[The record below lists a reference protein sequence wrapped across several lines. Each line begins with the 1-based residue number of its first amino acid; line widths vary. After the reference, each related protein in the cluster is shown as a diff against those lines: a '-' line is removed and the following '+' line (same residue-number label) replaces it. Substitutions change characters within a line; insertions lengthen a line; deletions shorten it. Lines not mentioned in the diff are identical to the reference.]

1 MEYKKLKLEDLINKA
16 GEKKGDKYVE
26 IYIKRLDA
34 TIKAKEPDNTLIL
47 ESIDILK
54 ENAHESDLHLVYNSI
69 IEPNIKDSTLHN
81 AYNVSRPVEILDKI
95 FSLGEISNISKT
107 LLKNSGYEDN
117 SVKLVEDIKN

>member
-1 MEYKKLKLEDLINKA
+1 MEHKRLKLEDLINKA

-69 IEPNIKDSTLHN
+69 IEPNIKDSTLHE
-81 AYNVSRPVEILDKI
+81 AYNVSRPLEILDEI
-95 FSLGEISNISKT
+95 LSLGEISNIAKT

>member
-1 MEYKKLKLEDLINKA
+1 MEHKKLKLEDLINKA

-69 IEPNIKDSTLHN
+69 IEPNIKDSTLHE
-81 AYNVSRPVEILDKI
+81 AYNVSRPLEILDEI
-95 FSLGEISNISKT
+95 FSLGEISNIAKT

>member
-69 IEPNIKDSTLHN
+69 IEPNIKDSTLHE
-81 AYNVSRPVEILDKI
+81 AYSVSRPLEILDEI
-95 FSLGEISNISKT
+95 FSLGEISNIAKT

>member
-1 MEYKKLKLEDLINKA
+1 MEHKRLKLEDLINKA

-69 IEPNIKDSTLHN
+69 IEPNIKNSTLHN
-81 AYNVSRPVEILDKI
+81 AYNVSRPVEILDEI

>member
-16 GEKKGDKYVE
+16 GETKGDKYVE

-69 IEPNIKDSTLHN
+69 IEPNIKDSTLHE
-81 AYNVSRPVEILDKI
+81 AYNVSRPLEILDEI
-95 FSLGEISNISKT
+95 FSLGEISNIAKT

>member
-69 IEPNIKDSTLHN
+69 IEPNIKDSTLHE
-81 AYNVSRPVEILDKI
+81 AYNVSRPLEILDEI
-95 FSLGEISNISKT
+95 FSLGEISNIAKT

-117 SVKLVEDIKN
+117 SVKLVEDMKN

>member
-1 MEYKKLKLEDLINKA
+1 MEHKRLKLEDLINKA

-81 AYNVSRPVEILDKI
+81 AYNVSRPLEILDEI

>member
-1 MEYKKLKLEDLINKA
+1 MEHKRLKLEDLINKA

-95 FSLGEISNISKT
+95 FSLGEISNIAKT

>member
-1 MEYKKLKLEDLINKA
+1 MEYRRLKLEDLINKA
-16 GEKKGDKYVE
+16 GAKKGDKYVE

-69 IEPNIKDSTLHN
+69 IEPNIKDSTLHE
-81 AYNVSRPVEILDKI
+81 AYNVSRPLEILDEI
-95 FSLGEISNISKT
+95 FSLGEISNIAKT

>member
-1 MEYKKLKLEDLINKA
+1 MEHKRLKLEDLINKA

-81 AYNVSRPVEILDKI
+81 AYNVSRPVEILDEI
-95 FSLGEISNISKT
+95 FSLGEISNIAKT

>member
-69 IEPNIKDSTLHN
+69 VEPNIKDSTLHE
-81 AYNVSRPVEILDKI
+81 AYNVSRPLEILDEI
-95 FSLGEISNISKT
+95 FSLGEISNIAKT

>member
-1 MEYKKLKLEDLINKA
+1 MEYRRLKLEDLINKA

-81 AYNVSRPVEILDKI
+81 AYNVSRPVEILDEI

>member
-69 IEPNIKDSTLHN
+69 IEPNIKDSTLHE
-81 AYNVSRPVEILDKI
+81 AYNVSRPLEILDEI
-95 FSLGEISNISKT
+95 FSLGEISNIAKT

>member
-1 MEYKKLKLEDLINKA
+1 MEHKRLKLEDLINKA

-69 IEPNIKDSTLHN
+69 IEPKIKDSTLHN
-81 AYNVSRPVEILDKI
+81 AYNVSRPVEILDEI

>member
-16 GEKKGDKYVE
+16 GEKKGDKYLD

-34 TIKAKEPDNTLIL
+34 TIKAKEPDNALIL
-47 ESIDILK
+47 ESIDISK

-69 IEPNIKDSTLHN
+69 IEPNIKDSTLHE
-81 AYNVSRPVEILDKI
+81 AYNVSRPLEILDEI
-95 FSLGEISNISKT
+95 FSLGEISNIAKT

>member
-1 MEYKKLKLEDLINKA
+1 MEYKRLKLEDLINKA
-16 GEKKGDKYVE
+16 GETKGDKYVE

-47 ESIDILK
+47 EAIDILK

-69 IEPNIKDSTLHN
+69 VEPNIKDSILHDT
-81 AYNVSRPVEILDKI
+81 YNVSRPVEILDEI
-95 FSLGEISNISKT
+95 FTLGEISNISKT
-107 LLKNSGYEDN
+107 LLKYSGYEDN

>member
-1 MEYKKLKLEDLINKA
+1 MEHKRLKLEDLINKA

-69 IEPNIKDSTLHN
+69 IEPNIKDSTLHE
-81 AYNVSRPVEILDKI
+81 AYNVSRPLEILDEI
-95 FSLGEISNISKT
+95 FSLGEISNIAKT

>member
-1 MEYKKLKLEDLINKA
+1 MEHKRLKLEDLINKA

-81 AYNVSRPVEILDKI
+81 TYNVSRPVEILDKI
-95 FSLGEISNISKT
+95 FTLGEIAGISKV
-107 LLKNSGYEDN
+107 LVGSAGYEE
-117 SVKLVEDIKN
+117 SAVKLVEDIKN

>member
-1 MEYKKLKLEDLINKA
+1 MEYKKLKLEDLISKA
-16 GEKKGDKYVE
+16 GETKGDKYVG

-47 ESIDILK
+47 EAIDILK
-54 ENAHESDLHLVYNSI
+54 ENAHESDLHLIYNSI
-69 IEPNIKDSTLHN
+69 IEPNIKDSTLHES
-81 AYNVSRPVEILDKI
+81 YNVSRPVEILDEI
-95 FSLGEISNISKT
+95 FTLGEISNIAKI

>member
-1 MEYKKLKLEDLINKA
+1 MKNKQLKLEDLINKA

-69 IEPNIKDSTLHN
+69 IEPNIKDSTLHE
-81 AYNVSRPVEILDKI
+81 AYNVSRPLEILDEI
-95 FSLGEISNISKT
+95 FSLGEISNIAKT

>member
-1 MEYKKLKLEDLINKA
+1 MEHKRLKLEDLINKA

-81 AYNVSRPVEILDKI
+81 AYNVSRPVEILDEI

>member
-1 MEYKKLKLEDLINKA
+1 MEHKRLKLEDLINKA

>member
-69 IEPNIKDSTLHN
+69 IEPNIKDSTLHE
-81 AYNVSRPVEILDKI
+81 AYNVSRPLEILDEI
-95 FSLGEISNISKT
+95 FSLGEISNIAKT

-117 SVKLVEDIKN
+117 SVKLVEDVKN

>member
-1 MEYKKLKLEDLINKA
+1 MEYRRLKLEDLINKA

-54 ENAHESDLHLVYNSI
+54 EDAHESDLHLVYNSI
-69 IEPNIKDSTLHN
+69 IEPNIKDSTLHDT
-81 AYNVSRPVEILDKI
+81 YNVSRPVEILDEI
-95 FSLGEISNISKT
+95 FTLGEISNISKT

>member
-1 MEYKKLKLEDLINKA
+1 MEYKRLKLEDLINKA
-16 GEKKGDKYVE
+16 GETKGDKYVE

-47 ESIDILK
+47 EAIDILK

-69 IEPNIKDSTLHN
+69 VEPNIKDSTLHDT
-81 AYNVSRPVEILDKI
+81 YNVSRPVEILDEI
-95 FSLGEISNISKT
+95 FTLGEISNISKT

>member
-16 GEKKGDKYVE
+16 GHKKGDKYVE

-69 IEPNIKDSTLHN
+69 IEPNIKDSTLHE
-81 AYNVSRPVEILDKI
+81 AYNVSRPLEILDEI
-95 FSLGEISNISKT
+95 FSLGEISNIAKT

>member
-1 MEYKKLKLEDLINKA
+1 MEHKRLKLEDLINKA

-81 AYNVSRPVEILDKI
+81 AYNVSRPLEILDEI
-95 FSLGEISNISKT
+95 FSLGEISNIAKT

>member
-1 MEYKKLKLEDLINKA
+1 MEHKRLKLEDLINKA

-69 IEPNIKDSTLHN
+69 IEPNIKDSTLHE
-81 AYNVSRPVEILDKI
+81 AYNVSRPLEILDEI

>member
-81 AYNVSRPVEILDKI
+81 AYNVSRPVEILDEI

>member
-1 MEYKKLKLEDLINKA
+1 MEHKRLKLEDLINKA

-69 IEPNIKDSTLHN
+69 IEPNIKDSTLHE
-81 AYNVSRPVEILDKI
+81 AYNVSRPLEILDEI
-95 FSLGEISNISKT
+95 FSLGEISNIAKT

-117 SVKLVEDIKN
+117 YVKLVEDIKN

>member
-69 IEPNIKDSTLHN
+69 IEPNIKDSTLHK
-81 AYNVSRPVEILDKI
+81 AYNVSRPLEILDEI
-95 FSLGEISNISKT
+95 FSLGEISNIAKT